1 MSMYPQDFER
11 LMYPLLNEM
20 RCISDAIHRLSDD
33 LKEVRRMREFLSVT
47 HPGALEDFY
56 RYDMVS
62 TRMREVK

>member
-1 MSMYPQDFER
+1 MSLYLHDVEQ
-11 LMYPLLNEM
+11 LMYPLLNELKS
-20 RCISDAIHRLSDD
+20 ISDAIHRLSDD